1 MDPFLKLERKAPIRP
16 SRHHPVPPD
25 RFGWSQAHA
34 QAGYEDFTLAD
45 LTAIRNLLRG
55 GSVIDW
61 HRLYFTD
68 RDEVDRFLRV
78 NELDPR
84 DEDDMRRLAELR
96 ELAVEYLERH
106 LGFQIPDEVA
116 HGVPP
121 RDLLLIASQKG
132 KRRAYACIV
141 LKVMHVMH
149 HLAGRE
155 LLTKLPVSDDQIFH
169 LVEEKVLR
177 TVEELKSVGCQVV
190 EFEWSRKHADS
201 LITKLLAKKESIAA
215 DVYDKLRFPHDHQL
229 RGAAGVRDARAGPA
243 PGPVQLRHPRAVGE
257 RHHQDPR
264 DAGVARRRCASSCPR
279 SPIWR
284 PSPPTRSPSPQNE
297 FSGPGYRVI
306 NFVADLPVRMDKFLC
321 RAPDDPLFA
330 ENGTIVFVLTEFQ
343 IIDAR
348 TAENNER
355 GENSHEKYK
364 ERQFARVKARL
375 MHGMKDERPAD
386 SAGGANVPDERR
398 GRAGAR
404 RSWERRRGNHECW
417 PSVAGTRGPGVRM
430 PDQVERIAGRQAHD
444 LAARAAR
451 GGWRAAPRPPRAP
464 RTARPRSRRPGARR
478 AARRASPGGGRR
490 AADRARPARAARAPG
505 RRGRRRRSA

>member
-1 MDPFLKLERKAPIRP
+1 VSSTDNATPASPTPAPPGATTGERQRRGIR
-16 SRHHPVPPD
+16 
-25 RFGWSQAHA
+25 
-34 QAGYEDFTLAD
+34 YEDFSIGD

-68 RDEVDRFLRV
+68 REEVDRFLRV
-78 NELDPR
+78 NELDPA
-84 DEDDMRRLAELR
+84 DENDMRRLGELR
-96 ELAVEYLERH
+96 EAAVEYLERH

-132 KRRAYACIV
+132 RRRTHACVV

-177 TVEELKSVGCQVV
+177 TVEELKAVGCPVV

-215 DVYDKLRFPHDHQL
+215 DVYDKLRFRMITHTEEQL
-229 RGAAGVRDARAGPA
+229 VFAMRELTQRLIPFNYVI
-243 PGPVQLRHPRAVGE
+243 PGQSVNDIIRIRETL
-257 RHHQDPR
+257 D
-264 DAGVARRRCASSCPR
+264 R
-279 SPIWR
+279 SPALRRFLPEITDLAAVAADKR
-284 PSPPTRSPSPQNE
+284 PSPQNE

-321 RAPDDPLFA
+321 RTPDDPLFS

-348 TAENNER
+348 TAENNES

-364 ERQFARVKARL
+364 ERQMTRVKQRL
-375 MHGMKDERPAD
+375 MHGMKDE
-386 SAGGANVPDERR
+386 G
-398 GRAGAR
+398 
-404 RSWERRRGNHECW
+404 
-417 PSVAGTRGPGVRM
+417 
-430 PDQVERIAGRQAHD
+430 
-444 LAARAAR
+444 
-451 GGWRAAPRPPRAP
+451 
-464 RTARPRSRRPGARR
+464 
-478 AARRASPGGGRR
+478 
-490 AADRARPARAARAPG
+490 
-505 RRGRRRRSA
+505 